1 MIQLPPFR
9 VWHGQSR
16 CVSIALAVVMSAL
29 CVLAMSSQQIKT
41 RERTLHPTL
50 VWHARKPSLH
60 ATLSLRQGRLAA
72 AAPIA
77 YERRLEDTCGHFWH
91 SSYTKHHRN
100 ILAGV
105 GPAKYAVSLGVEAG
119 LADRL
124 VGTFSI
130 FFFALLSGRAF
141 QIAAY
146 PGVVDFQEAL
156 EPAHID
162 WSRAEVDERVI
173 QNIK

>member
-1 MIQLPPFR
+1 MIPLLPFWVR
-9 VWHGQSR
+9 KGHSR
-16 CVSIALAVVMSAL
+16 SGSI
-29 CVLAMSSQQIKT
+29 VLAILLSAFTVLAISGQNIKT
-41 RERTLHPTL
+41 RQHT
-50 VWHARKPSLH
+50 LH
-60 ATLSLRQGRLAA
+60 ATPAWHPGKRLPA
-72 AAPIA
+72 AAPSA
-77 YERRLEDTCGHFWH
+77 YQRRLEDTCGHFWY
-91 SSYTKHHRN
+91 SSYTKHHQN

-105 GPAKYAVSLGVEAG
+105 EPAKYAVSLGVEAG
-119 LADRL
+119 LVDRL

-141 QIAAY
+141 QIATY

-156 EPAHID
+156 EPALID